1 MSASVG
7 REMYE
12 VALELLTNRPTPPS
26 QTTLENLF
34 YDGFDYLNTDVEDGS
49 IEEVAELLLKLRE
62 KCLAH
67 DYTLASMLVEKQKN
81 RAGSA
86 AAASVRGEESV
97 EFDGVEQ
104 EGPESSPA
112 PAIREQQSRPEPE
125 IDDDGFITVG
135 SGGKHRGA

>member
-1 MSASVG
+1 
-7 REMYE
+7 
-12 VALELLTNRPTPPS
+12 
-26 QTTLENLF
+26 
-34 YDGFDYLNTDVEDGS
+34 
-49 IEEVAELLLKLRE
+49 
-62 KCLAH
+62 
-67 DYTLASMLVEKQKN
+67 MLVEKQKN